1 MGQNEEKLVA
11 LTFDDGPSNITERVL
26 DILEENGIVGTFFLI
41 GNLVT
46 ADKKATMERQLALG
60 CEIANHSFT
69 HSDMS
74 KMSAEEIREEI
85 SKTSA
90 VIRELVNVETKFFR
104 PPYILVSDTMYE
116 NIDMPFICGLDS
128 TDWNPET
135 TAQERVERVVS
146 NVKDGSLVLMHDLRD
161 NEKTLQALP
170 VIIAELKKQG
180 YSFATA
186 SQIFEKKKVNPHV
199 PKKMWSNVF
208 D

>member
-11 LTFDDGPSNITERVL
+11 LTFDDGPSNITEKVL

-199 PKKMWSNVF
+199 PKKRWSNVF